1 MSSTETSIIMTN
13 VHQKMVVFSLL
24 FLLSNLSEIYLKE
37 MFSRQNVNQNAKM
50 NFLGNYFLNL
60 ETPEF
65 ISYAFI
71 TEIYLIN
78 I

>member
-1 MSSTETSIIMTN
+1 
-13 VHQKMVVFSLL
+13 
-24 FLLSNLSEIYLKE
+24 

-71 TEIYLIN
+71 TEIYLMN
-78 I
+78 IWRDNWRFILDVVKGLHYSI